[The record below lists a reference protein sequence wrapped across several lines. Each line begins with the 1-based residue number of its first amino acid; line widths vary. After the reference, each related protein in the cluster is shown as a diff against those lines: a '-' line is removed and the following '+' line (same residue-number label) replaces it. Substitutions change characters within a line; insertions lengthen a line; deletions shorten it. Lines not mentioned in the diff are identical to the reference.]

1 MTNSYLEH
9 PTEEALERFLL
20 NRSEDSESEI
30 VETHILACEACVTRL
45 ESLELHITDLKAA
58 LVQFE
63 EARINKELTPAR
75 SSWKSWLTLPTLSW
89 AGAACA
95 AFLIGVTVMP
105 HAMHRTQLASFSES
119 GAAAGD
125 LSACRGSDGTD
136 ATLATC
142 RGAGTLSFPESRPLN
157 LRVDTSDLP
166 HGPVDIQLVNGE
178 GTEVWQGQAAIKND
192 RAELKLPKISQ
203 SGAYFLR
210 FYAPSAGA
218 EHELLREF
226 RFEVK

>member
-20 NRSEDSESEI
+20 NRSEESEAETL
-30 VETHILACEACVTRL
+30 ETHILACEACVTRL
-45 ESLELHITDLKAA
+45 ESLELQITDLKAA

-63 EARINKELTPAR
+63 EARINKELKPAR
-75 SSWKSWLTLPTLSW
+75 SSWKNWLSLPTLSW

-95 AFLIGVTVMP
+95 ALLIGVTVMP
-105 HAMHRTQLASFSES
+105 HAMHKAQFASLSES

-125 LSACRGSDGTD
+125 LSACRGSDSTD
-136 ATLATC
+136 TTLATC
-142 RGAGTLSFPESRPLN
+142 RGTGTSIFPESRPLK
-157 LRVDTSDLP
+157 LRVDTTDLP

-178 GTEVWQGQAAIKND
+178 GTEVWQGQTAVNND

-203 SGAYFLR
+203 SGPYFLR
-210 FYAPSAGA
+210 LYAPSAGS